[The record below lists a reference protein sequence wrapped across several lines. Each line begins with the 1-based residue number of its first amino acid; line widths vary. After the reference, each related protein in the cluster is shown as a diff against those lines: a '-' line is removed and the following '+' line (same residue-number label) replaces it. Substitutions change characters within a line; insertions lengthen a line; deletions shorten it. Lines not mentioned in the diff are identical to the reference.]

1 VLPSLKSNG
10 RPHWETSWPQELW
23 PLFEEFSLFLG
34 AVWDHHG
41 LPAPTEGQLEIALR
55 LQYGKDSSELPA
67 GSAGPAAHAL
77 DATLPGAVKGPRE
90 DIVWVFRSAGKS
102 YITAAFA
109 LWLLLRNPTHEKV
122 LIISATRSKAAEF
135 VDQLKGLVE
144 SMELCSWLLDGPRAN
159 GARRRDLAQ
168 QFDVAGSSLSQS
180 YSVKAVGITS
190 QITGSRATTVIVD
203 DIETPENSKAE
214 ESRKNLIKT
223 VQSDL
228 GPVRKTEHGMG
239 DLFVLGTP
247 QTEES
252 VYLYLIKSMGFSC
265 FCIPARYPRSDKR
278 GSYIIKTEG
287 GLEVDVLAPYLQ
299 AKHDA
304 GLLKDWQ
311 VTDSRYSNDELIHL
325 ESKGRSTFLLQ
336 YMLDTSLA
344 DAERYP
350 LKTKD
355 IIAFSVHPEKAP
367 LTIQWGRDKDR
378 KNVLN
383 DIPNLG
389 FIGDYTVGP
398 LFIDDEWRRYN
409 CKVMFV
415 DPAGT
420 GKDETAWAIVGVL
433 GGTYYLLELDAHQ
446 GDPDTAMRKCALAAK
461 AWDVAAIEIEPNY
474 AKGVW
479 IAGFRRILG
488 EVWRQALESEAKTRN
503 LNALDIAA
511 LKERGD
517 HHGCSVRESEWAKGQ
532 KETRI
537 IGTMEPVMA
546 AHRLV
551 VSEAVLR
558 REAAVSN
565 RDYSFLYQLTHIT
578 GDRGALAHE
587 DKLEAVSG
595 AVAILTQHLGVDIA
609 LAKKAVEEDE
619 MQQMVNQWSRWAE
632 ADMPMRDDGVV
643 TVVGASNRTLDP
655 DWDYEENVVYRV
667 RGIFG

>member
-1 VLPSLKSNG
+1 MLPPLEIDG
-10 RPHWETSWPQELW
+10 RPHWEPSWPQELW
-23 PLFEEFSLFLG
+23 PLFEEFPRFLA
-34 AVWDHHG
+34 AVWDAHG
-41 LPAPTEGQLEIALR
+41 LPDPTEAQLEMANV
-55 LQYGKDSSELPA
+55 LQYGVDSTGLM
-67 GSAGPAAHAL
+67 AGP
-77 DATLPGAVKGPRE
+77 TGRPTPIQTFSGPRE
-90 DIVWVFRSAGKS
+90 QILWVFRAAGKS

-109 LWLLLRNPTHEKV
+109 LWLLLRNPVHEKV

-135 VDQLKGLVE
+135 VDQLKGLMD
-144 SMELCSWLLDGPRAN
+144 SMELCSWLLDGLRAN

-203 DIETPENSKAE
+203 DIETPENSKSE

-228 GPVRKTEHGMG
+228 GPVRKTEQQVLG
-239 DLFVLGTP
+239 DLLVLGTP

-252 VYLYLIKSMGFSC
+252 VYTYLVKSMGFSC
-265 FCIPARYPRSDKR
+265 FCIPARYPRADKR
-278 GSYIIKTEG
+278 GSYILKTDG
-287 GLEVDVLAPYLQ
+287 GLEVDILAPYLQ

-311 VTDSRYSNDELIHL
+311 PTDSRYSNDELIHL

-336 YMLDTSLA
+336 YMLDTSLS

-350 LKTKD
+350 LKVKD
-355 IIAFSVHPEKAP
+355 LIAFSCHPDKAP

-398 LFIDDEWRRYN
+398 LFIDDEWRRFN
-409 CKVMFV
+409 CKVLFV

-587 DKLEAVSG
+587 DRLEAVSG
-595 AVAILTQHLGVDIA
+595 AVAILTQHLGVDTA